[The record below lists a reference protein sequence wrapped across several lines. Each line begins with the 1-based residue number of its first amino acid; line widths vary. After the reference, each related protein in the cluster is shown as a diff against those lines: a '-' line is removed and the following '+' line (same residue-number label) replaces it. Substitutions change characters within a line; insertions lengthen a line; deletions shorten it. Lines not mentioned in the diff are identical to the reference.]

1 MIARTTGFG
10 RPLVIVH
17 GFGVD
22 HRIMLPLEDAIG
34 DLPWQRIYLDL
45 PWAEGAPPSDAA
57 SALDVASAVIDDV
70 RSAVSETP
78 FAIIGNSFGA
88 MIARHVAHEMRG
100 QMRGL
105 ATLAG
110 VFEPR
115 HDARVV
121 PPRQVLVV
129 DEAVLATAGD
139 ARADFTA
146 LSVVQ
151 DAPSLAAFTEYVLPG
166 VRGADQAIMDRI
178 AADYALPAVPEV
190 AHPEPF
196 DLPALHL
203 FGRQDDVVGY
213 EDGWRLRDHYPR
225 GTYAVLDLAG
235 HNVHLEQP
243 QLTTALIRDW
253 LRRMDGDGVSGHSP
267 GA

>member
-1 MIARTTGFG
+1 VIARTSGSG
-10 RPLVIVH
+10 RPIVIIH

-22 HRIMLPLEDAIG
+22 HRIMLPLEETIG
-34 DLPWQRIYLDL
+34 DRPWRRVYVDL

-57 SALDVASAVIDDV
+57 SALQVASSVIDDV
-70 RSAVSETP
+70 RSVLGEAP
-78 FAIIGNSFGA
+78 FAIIGNSFGT
-88 MIARHVAHEMRG
+88 MIARYVAHELRE
-100 QMRGL
+100 QVLGL

-121 PPRQVLVV
+121 PPRQVLRV
-129 DEAVLATAGD
+129 DEAVLDAAGD
-139 ARADFTA
+139 ARSDFA
-146 LSVVQ
+146 EVSVVQ
-151 DAPSLAAFTEYVLPG
+151 DAASFAAFTEYVLPG
-166 VRGADQAIMDRI
+166 LRGSDPAVIDRI
-178 AADYALPAVPEV
+178 AADYTLPAVPEL

-196 DLPALHL
+196 TLPALHV

-213 EDGWRLRDHYPR
+213 EDGWRFRDHYPR

-243 QLTTALIRDW
+243 QITTALIRDW
-253 LRRMDGDGVSGHSP
+253 LRRMDTDAASTHSP